1 MPDTRTEA
9 QNAVITAE
17 EFDKLDQLTRK
28 AFEIAVDLIKNTRKN
43 EEEGKEEPKNE
54 ASD

>member
-9 QNAVITAE
+9 QNAVIAAE

-28 AFEIAVDLIKNTRKN
+28 AFEIAVDLVKNTRQSEK
-43 EEEGKEEPKNE
+43 KEEPKNE